1 MPVEIFDQEEFLKLA
16 KNAENCRVKRS
27 GDSVK
32 LKLRTGKYL
41 YVFKTPPQNADD
53 LIKKI
58 SCEIIEI

>member
-32 LKLRTGKYL
+32 LKLRTNKYL

-58 SCEIIEI
+58 NCEIIEI